1 MSRGRRAPVSPVLGG
16 FLDHRFT
23 VAHASRYLDG
33 ELSGPERRRV
43 HRHASVCP
51 RCRALLASLTRLL
64 AVLPSLR
71 GGPQPLRVADGVLER
86 LDAEPGGRAAPG

>member
-1 MSRGRRAPVSPVLGG
+1 MSRGRRAPVSSVLGG

-33 ELSGPERRRV
+33 ELSRPERRRID
-43 HRHASVCP
+43 RHASVCP

-64 AVLPSLR
+64 VALPSLR
-71 GGPQPLRVADGVLER
+71 DGPQPPVADGVLER
-86 LDAEPGGRAAPG
+86 LDGEPGGRAAPG